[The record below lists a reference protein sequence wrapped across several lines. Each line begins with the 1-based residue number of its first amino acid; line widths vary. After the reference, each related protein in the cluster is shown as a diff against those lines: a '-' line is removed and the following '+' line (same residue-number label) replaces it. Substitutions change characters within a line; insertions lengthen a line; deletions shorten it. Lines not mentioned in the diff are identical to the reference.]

1 MEDATKT
8 ESAEERR
15 ARLIEEARQLKA
27 PIDQNWTTDQ
37 IEAAVAK
44 KRPKAAPAAPSAE
57 VLALR
62 AENDALKA
70 SLDAANQA
78 IATADAEIPALRA
91 RVNALSAEN
100 LEQFEKLGKAELDL
114 FELKQKAAGVADNPQ
129 PSEDF
134 APRREGDEDGKL
146 EPKAAAKPIASGA
159 KEVRCTVTKHGDG
172 HLFTGNG
179 DERHRWK
186 DVLIL
191 PADVAQAQEAKGF
204 VEIG

>member
-44 KRPKAAPAAPSAE
+44 KRPKAAPAAPSPE

-70 SLDAANQA
+70 SLDTANQA
-78 IATADAEIPALRA
+78 IATADAEISALNTRIRA
-91 RVNALSAEN
+91 MSAEN
-100 LEQFEKLGKAELDL
+100 LQQFERLGKAELEL
-114 FELKQKAAGVADNPQ
+114 FELKAAAAGLVDKPED
-129 PSEDF
+129 SEDF
-134 APRREGDEDGKL
+134 MPKREGDEDAKSD
-146 EPKAAAKPIASGA
+146 PKPAAKSKVVGD
-159 KEVRCTVTKHGDG
+159 KDVRCIVTKHGDG

-179 DERHRWK
+179 DDRHRWK